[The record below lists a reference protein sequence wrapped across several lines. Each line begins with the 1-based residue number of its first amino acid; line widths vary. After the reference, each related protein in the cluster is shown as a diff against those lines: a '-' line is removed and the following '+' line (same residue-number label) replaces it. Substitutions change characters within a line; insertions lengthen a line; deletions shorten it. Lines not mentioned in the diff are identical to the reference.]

1 MGDQLGVVSFGRLTA
16 KSRNEPTPEA
26 NGYGVGSA
34 ARLKLREQVTNV
46 GLDRLFGEEEALPD
60 LAVHEPVGDELEHLD
75 LAGGRFLLELPK
87 SRWRSEGDDRAG
99 RLRATAR
106 RSRLEP
112 AAVIAIPVEDLPPLR
127 GVHGLGIGLSADAL

>member
-1 MGDQLGVVSFGRLTA
+1 MPRTLRRLAA

-34 ARLKLREQVTNV
+34 TRLKLREQMPDV
-46 GLDRLFGEEEALPD
+46 GLHRLLGEEQVLPD
-60 LAVHEPVGDELEHLD
+60 LAVHEAVGDELEHLD
-75 LAGGRFLLELPK
+75 LACGGLLLELSE
-87 SRWRSEGDDRAG
+87 SRRRREGDDRAG
-99 RLRATAR
+99 RLRATAS

-127 GVHGLGIGLSADAL
+127 GVHGLGIGVSPETL

>member
-1 MGDQLGVVSFGRLTA
+1 M
-16 KSRNEPTPEA
+16 
-26 NGYGVGSA
+26 
-34 ARLKLREQVTNV
+34 
-46 GLDRLFGEEEALPD
+46 GLDRLLGEEQALPD
-60 LAVHEPVGDELEHLD
+60 LAIHEPVGNELEHLD
-75 LAGGRFLLELPK
+75 LAGRRFLLEFPK

-127 GVHGLGIGLSADAL
+127 GVHGLGIGVSAVTL

>member
-1 MGDQLGVVSFGRLTA
+1 LGRLTA

-34 ARLKLREQVTNV
+34 ARLKLRKQVTNV
-46 GLDRLFGEEEALPD
+46 GLDRLFREEEPLPD

-75 LAGGRFLLELPK
+75 LAGGRLLLELP
-87 SRWRSEGDDRAG
+87 EGRRGRERDDRAG

-112 AAVIAIPVEDLPPLR
+112 AAVVAIPVEDLPPLC
-127 GVHGLGIGLSADAL
+127 GVHGFRIGLPGDAL